1 MRLLYCSTLLAL
13 SSAALLLPSAFAE
26 TADLA
31 ALQQDAKQRISH
43 FSGELKTALREAIQQ
58 GGLING
64 VQVCQ
69 EQAPIIAQKWS
80 TDGWS
85 IGRTSLKVR
94 NSENAASE
102 WQQAELE
109 RYAEQLKNGA
119 EPSSLSYA
127 KIINADNGGQSR
139 YMQPIIMDSLC
150 LACHGSNIDSQLQQ
164 AITQHYPT
172 DLATGFSLGELR
184 GAFVLEKQL

>member
-1 MRLLYCSTLLAL
+1 MRVLFCSTVLAL
-13 SSAALLLPSAFAE
+13 SSAVSLLPSAFAE

-31 ALQQDAKQRISH
+31 ALQQDAKQRISS
-43 FSGELKTALREAIQQ
+43 FSSELKTALREAIQQ

-64 VQVCQ
+64 VRVCQ
-69 EQAPIIAQKWS
+69 EQAPVIAQQWS
-80 TDGWS
+80 VDGWN

-94 NSENAASE
+94 NSENTATE
-102 WQQAELE
+102 WQHAELE
-109 RYAEQLKNGA
+109 RYVEQLKNGVA
-119 EPSSLSYA
+119 PATLSYA
-127 KIINADNGGQSR
+127 KIVTDDNGSRFR
-139 YMQPIIMDSLC
+139 YMQPIMMDSLC

-164 AITQHYPT
+164 TITQHYPT